1 MEISNI
7 SGPDM
12 VPGGFSPQGPQR
24 EPEPESEPAPV
35 NNRGESTDD
44 TRGTTVDTYA

>member
-7 SGPDM
+7 SGPDI
-12 VPGGFSPQGPQR
+12 VPSGFSPQGPR
-24 EPEPESEPAPV
+24 ENPPPENETAPV
-35 NNRGESTDD
+35 NQNSGTAED